1 MQRREDFSIR
11 TRQAL
16 SLAAVTAVALLT
28 CAPDLEAAAGQVVYA
43 VGTVQVHRA
52 GQTMEAEPG
61 LEVGRGDVLETGPDG
76 TAVLELA
83 GRVQLKLRENTRLSL
98 DSLERADIAVG
109 LARGSLFSRVTG
121 HLAGRYSV
129 RTDAAVAGVR
139 GTEFFVAYGRR
150 IDELPDVWLCVN
162 EGSVEVEIPRTAQTV
177 VVRQGEGINI
187 VGGQKLTAPRR
198 YAWTRRLNWNTD
210 PARGEVADRTDLD
223 QAYSDLL
230 DQDYR

>member
-1 MQRREDFSIR
+1 MGRRGSIAPWAGR
-11 TRQAL
+11 TAAAL
-16 SLAAVTAVALLT
+16 AWLAALAN
-28 CAPDLEAAAGQVVYA
+28 APDLAAATGMVTYA
-43 VGTVQVHRA
+43 FGTVEVHRA
-52 GQTMEAEPG
+52 GRTLEAEPG
-61 LEVGRGDVLETGPDG
+61 LEVGGGDVVETGRDG
-76 TAVLELA
+76 TAILQLA
-83 GRVQLKLRENTRLSL
+83 GRVELKLRENTRLSL
-98 DSLERADIAVG
+98 DSLEEAGIRVG

-121 HLAGRYSV
+121 RLTGRYSV

-162 EGSVEVEIPRTAQTV
+162 EGSVEVEIPQTAQTLI
-177 VVRQGEGINI
+177 VRQGEGINI

-210 PARGEVADRTDLD
+210 PVQGEVADRTDLD

>member
-1 MQRREDFSIR
+1 MRRRGSIGQWAGR
-11 TRQAL
+11 TAAAAAL
-16 SLAAVTAVALLT
+16 AWLAALAN
-28 CAPDLEAAAGQVVYA
+28 APHLAATGRVVWA
-43 VGTVQVHRA
+43 SGTVEVHRA
-52 GQTMEAEPG
+52 GRTLEAEPG
-61 LEVGRGDVLETGPDG
+61 LEVGRGDVVETGRDG
-76 TAVLELA
+76 AAILQLA
-83 GRVQLKLRENTRLSL
+83 GSVELKLRENTSLSL
-98 DSLERADIAVG
+98 DSLEEAGISVG
-109 LARGSLFSRVTG
+109 LARGSLFSRVIARLT
-121 HLAGRYSV
+121 GRYSV

-177 VVRQGEGINI
+177 IVRQGEGINI

-210 PARGEVADRTDLD
+210 PARGEVMDRTNLD

>member
-1 MQRREDFSIR
+1 MQPTGVTYRRALAVAVFAAL
-11 TRQAL
+11 AL
-16 SLAAVTAVALLT
+16 SAVPSLRAA
-28 CAPDLEAAAGQVVYA
+28 EGQVVYA
-43 VGTVQVHRA
+43 LGKVEVHRSGA
-52 GQTMEAEPG
+52 TLEAVPG
-61 LEVGRGDVLETGPDG
+61 LEVGRGDVVETGRDG

-83 GRVQLKLRENTRLSL
+83 GSMELKLRENTRLSL
-98 DSLERADIAVG
+98 DSLDGEGIAVG

-121 HLAGRYSV
+121 RLSGRYSV

-150 IDELPDVWLCVN
+150 IDRLPDVWLCVN
-162 EGSVEVEIPRTAQTV
+162 KGSVEVSIPQTAQTV
-177 VVRQGEGINI
+177 IVRQGEGINI
-187 VGGQKLTAPRR
+187 VGGLKLTAPRR

-210 PARGEVADRTDLD
+210 PSKGEVMDRTNLD

>member
-1 MQRREDFSIR
+1 MGRRGDIAQWPGR
-11 TRQAL
+11 AAAAL
-16 SLAAVTAVALLT
+16 ALLAALAG
-28 CAPDLEAAAGQVVYA
+28 APGLGAASGQVVYA
-43 VGTVQVHRA
+43 VGTVEVHRD
-52 GQTMEAEPG
+52 GRTMEAEPG
-61 LEVGRGDVLETGPDG
+61 LEVGGGDVVQTGRDG
-76 TAVLELA
+76 TAILRLA
-83 GRVQLKLRENTRLSL
+83 GSVELKLREDTRLSL
-98 DSLERADIAVG
+98 DSLDEAGIRVG
-109 LARGSLFSRVTG
+109 LARGSLFSRVTAR
-121 HLAGRYSV
+121 LTGRYSV

-187 VGGQKLTAPRR
+187 IGGRKLTAPRR

-210 PARGEVADRTDLD
+210 PAQGEVADRTDLD